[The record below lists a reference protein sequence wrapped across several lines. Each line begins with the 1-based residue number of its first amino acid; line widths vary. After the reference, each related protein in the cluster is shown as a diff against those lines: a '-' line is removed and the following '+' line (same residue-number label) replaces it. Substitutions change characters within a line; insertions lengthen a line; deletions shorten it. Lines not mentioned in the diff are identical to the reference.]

1 MTVDTKKL
9 EQFLGQFV
17 KDLGGTVHAL
27 KFWRAEKYQMKTLRE
42 EIL

>member
-17 KDLGGTVHAL
+17 NDLGAT
-27 KFWRAEKYQMKTLRE
+27 FNTQ
-42 EIL
+42 ILAS